1 MKSNIEKVYSKLPQK
16 KHNFR
21 KHKVD
26 LMIRENEIDKAT
38 EIFRSERGALDF
50 ILKNQLPDVLNQLRD
65 FISTID
71 NSENELNNI
80 IDTYKDVMSE
90 YESKANELGIDVE
103 TIAEY
108 NYIDTRVF
116 EANQQLEIASELKD
130 SINNI

>member
-1 MKSNIEKVYSKLPQK
+1 MKSRLEKVYSKLPNQNVNLK
-16 KHNFR
+16 

-26 LMIRENEIDKAT
+26 LMLRESEVDKAT

-50 ILKNQLPDVLNQLRD
+50 ILKNQLPDVLNKLRD

-71 NSENELNNI
+71 NSETELNNI

-108 NYIDTRVF
+108 NFIDTRVF

>member
-1 MKSNIEKVYSKLPQK
+1 MKSRLEKVYSKLPNQK
-16 KHNFR
+16 VNLK

-26 LMIRENEIDKAT
+26 LMLRESEVDKAT

-50 ILKNQLPDVLNQLRD
+50 ILKNQLPDVLNKLRD

-71 NSENELNNI
+71 NSETELNNI

-108 NYIDTRVF
+108 NFIDTRVF

>member
-1 MKSNIEKVYSKLPQK
+1 MYEGTFPNKRFKLTLEFLK
-16 KHNFR
+16 KHVPHSQSILDLGVNNPFSEIMGKDGYR
-21 KHKVD
+21 VENTSGEDLDVD
-26 LMIRENEIDKAT
+26 T
-38 EIFRSERGALDF
+38 
-50 ILKNQLPDVLNQLRD
+50 
-65 FISTID
+65 STIE

-108 NYIDTRVF
+108 NFIDTRVF

>member
-1 MKSNIEKVYSKLPQK
+1 MKSRLEKVYSKLPNQK
-16 KHNFR
+16 VNLK

-26 LMIRENEIDKAT
+26 LMLRESEVDKAT

-108 NYIDTRVF
+108 NFIDTRVF

>member
-26 LMIRENEIDKAT
+26 LMIRENEVDKAS
-38 EIFRSERGALDF
+38 EIFRNERGELDF
-50 ILKNQLPDVLNQLRD
+50 ILKNKLPEIINQLND
-65 FISTID
+65 FKSVVE

-80 IDTYKDVMSE
+80 IDLYKDVKSD
-90 YESKANELGIDVE
+90 YESKANELGIDPEEIVD
-103 TIAEY
+103 Y
-108 NYIDTRVF
+108 RFLDTRIF
-116 EANQQLEIASELKD
+116 EAEQQLEIASELRD